1 LPSTAD
7 WLNQPGGLA
16 ERLQLMRKAAGL
28 TGEELAGQLSWARSK
43 ISKLENGRQMPT
55 TADVTA
61 WAGACGQPDS
71 APELLTLLAEGQ
83 AVARQ
88 YRHWGGR
95 GHAQIQLDLDTMVRQ
110 ASVIRNAEAL
120 FIPGLLQTAG
130 YARSRMEE
138 AVRMHAFNEAGV
150 DTAVA
155 ARLRRQ
161 EALYDT
167 GRTFE
172 FIICDAALQVLLC
185 PPEDMAGQ
193 LDRLL
198 LVSGLPNVTLGIIP
212 LHKRLSVAPM
222 HGFLIVDEVTFVET
236 HTSEL
241 ILTGEESAHYARIA
255 DGLLAESVTGD
266 EARDLILTAA
276 TDLRRPG
283 PPRASPD

>member
-1 LPSTAD
+1 LPSTAE

-28 TGEELAGQLSWARSK
+28 TGEELANELGWARSK

-55 TADVTA
+55 TADVTG
-61 WAGACGQPDS
+61 WAGACRQPDA

-88 YRHWGGR
+88 YRQWGGH
-95 GHAQIQLDLDTMVRQ
+95 GHAQIQQDLDAMVRQ
-110 ASVIRNAEAL
+110 ASLVRNAEAL

-138 AVRMHAFNEAGV
+138 AVRMHAFDEAGI
-150 DTAVA
+150 DTAIA

-185 PPEDMAGQ
+185 PSDDMAGQ

-198 LVSGLPNVTLGIIP
+198 TVSGLPNVTLGIIP
-212 LHKRLSVAPM
+212 LHQRLSVAPM
-222 HGFLIVDEVTFVET
+222 HGFLIADDVTFVET

-255 DGLLAESVTGD
+255 DALLAESLTGD
-266 EARDLILTAA
+266 DARDLIAA
-276 TDLRRPG
+276 AASALRNNG
-283 PPRASPD
+283 P

>member
-1 LPSTAD
+1 
-7 WLNQPGGLA
+7 
-16 ERLQLMRKAAGL
+16 MRKAAGL

-95 GHAQIQLDLDTMVRQ
+95 GHAQIQLDLDAMVRQ

-212 LHKRLSVAPM
+212 LHQRLSVAPM

-266 EARDLILTAA
+266 EARDLIVTAA

>member
-1 LPSTAD
+1 MPSTAD
-7 WLNQPGGLA
+7 WLNKPGGLA
-16 ERLQLMRKAAGL
+16 ERLLLLRKAAGL
-28 TGEELAGQLSWARSK
+28 TGQELAGQLRWVRSK

-55 TADVTA
+55 SADITA
-61 WAGACGQPDS
+61 WAQACGDPG
-71 APELLTLLAEGQ
+71 AATELLIMLAEGH
-83 AVARQ
+83 AVERQ
-88 YRHWGGR
+88 HRHWGR
-95 GHAQIQLDLDTMVRQ
+95 SGHAQIQHDLDAMVRQ
-110 ASVIRNAEAL
+110 ASLIRNAEAL
-120 FIPGLLQTAG
+120 FVPGLLQTAG

-138 AVRMHAFNEAGV
+138 AVRLHGFDQAGI

-161 EALYDT
+161 EALYDV

-172 FIICDAALQVLLC
+172 FIICDAALQVVLC

-198 LVSGLPNVTLGIIP
+198 MVSGLPNVTLGIIP
-212 LHKRLSVAPM
+212 LHQRLSVAPM
-222 HGFLIVDEVTFVET
+222 HGFLIADDVTYVET

-266 EARDLILTAA
+266 EARELIVSAA
-276 TDLRRPG
+276 AALRRGYP
-283 PPRASPD
+283 

>member
-1 LPSTAD
+1 MPPSTAD

-28 TGEELAGQLSWARSK
+28 TGEDLAGQLGWARSK

-55 TADVTA
+55 GTDLTA
-61 WAGACGQPDS
+61 WAGACGQPD
-71 APELLTLLAEGQ
+71 AIAEMLTLLAEGQ

-95 GHAQIQLDLDTMVRQ
+95 GHSQIQHDLDAMVRR
-110 ASVIRNAEAL
+110 ASHIRNAEAL

-138 AVRMHAFNEAGV
+138 AVRMHAFDGAGI

-161 EALYDT
+161 EALYDV

-185 PPEDMAGQ
+185 PPEDMAAQ

-198 LVSGLPNVTLGIIP
+198 TVSGLPNVTLGIIP
-212 LHKRLSVAPM
+212 LHQRLSVAPM
-222 HGFLIVDEVTFVET
+222 HGFLIADDVTYVET
-236 HTSEL
+236 HTSQL
-241 ILTGEESAHYARIA
+241 ILTGEESAYYARIA
-255 DGLLAESVTGD
+255 DALRAESLTGD
-266 EARDLILTAA
+266 NARDLILTAA
-276 TDLRRPG
+276 TALRLSG
-283 PPRASPD
+283 P